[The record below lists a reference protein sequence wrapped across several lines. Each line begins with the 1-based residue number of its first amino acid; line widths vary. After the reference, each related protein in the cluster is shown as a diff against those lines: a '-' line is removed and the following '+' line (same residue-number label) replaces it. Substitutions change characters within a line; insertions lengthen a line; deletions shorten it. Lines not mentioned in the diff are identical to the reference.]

1 MVPYNQRL
9 QSYVSKSI
17 DKLFRTIQ
25 FRQGVRRVIGT
36 VSLEDLSNVSGATPT
51 DGEVLEWSQTQGL
64 WIPGAGG
71 GGGTIPNLQS
81 VMNQG
86 AAYSGTNNFSM
97 ASATSSIIDQGFN
110 LAIGHSNGTGDE
122 SLTTMAGSSL
132 WNLSSGSS
140 GTAELVLDAD
150 ASVKLNWKDGV
161 TKSELLIDG
170 TQMLVTDAN
179 NTKGLEYAGA
189 YKSFFTLHSLVDK
202 DYVDTEIAGIPAG
215 PTIGGD
221 NTIPFSNAAGTDFDY
236 NSNFLIDGTT
246 AAMGASLDANRKLNL
261 YNSNNT
267 GTDTYGIWSQ
277 IQSSSGSGADNVA
290 GRFYSTNTGGDS
302 NVKGL
307 RVTAS
312 ASSTAT
318 GDLTGVQIGVSTT
331 GSAIIP
337 RAVGLEITGVDAGG
351 TSSTITDAY
360 GVYIDAFNQT
370 GTITNSYGV
379 YQAGANDLNYFGG
392 EIRIGSPALSV
403 SSGYPF
409 YLINEDTNGD
419 RVGAVFLQRGGSSGK
434 RTAISA
440 RATGGNSTKVA
451 LDATADGTTG
461 SNIGVRSSVGY
472 STGSNTGFN
481 ATSILNG
488 NQGTTYAFRS
498 LFTNSVNTPTN
509 TFGIYHEDVDSAGAA
524 EKIGGYFDIG
534 GGTTNYSLQLKDGTE
549 TVGGGKFLKDTG
561 DGKAQWAD
569 ITSSDLPSNI
579 ALVGTYT
586 SGYVPR
592 WNATTNTLESASIRD
607 NGSQIALGTGPS
619 STKLY
624 NGLFT
629 ANGTGDDY
637 SFFTKA
643 TTNGS
648 ASGGTA
654 HGGQIEVNGTA
665 AGANNMKALV
675 TKAAASGTAN
685 MTSLE
690 GLTVIATA
698 DGTGTVGS
706 IKGLNIN
713 SVGVGTG
720 KTVTN
725 VYGIYIN
732 PLYDAGTISTDRYAI
747 YQAESSDPN
756 YLAGQLRL
764 GHTAGTQGQFL
775 KAVDA
780 AGNAEWAD
788 VPAGVTA
795 TSGASTQ
802 VAVFDGTDSINGDA
816 NFTYS
821 SDTLTIQDNIIV
833 KGDGSADAGKI
844 TVNCFNNNHYVDI
857 KGPDHNNNPLSYSIQ
872 LPNKIAAQS
881 VYSSN
886 GRILE
891 VDASGNGQWINT
903 PSAGAASIGELSD
916 AATPAT
922 DNVGLGSGALS
933 SITTG
938 DYNVAVGVNAGLGAA
953 GASRCVFIGNDAGRN
968 VSSRSD
974 CVAVGEGA
982 MGVGTGGNTNIAV
995 GANALSGVTGQGNVG
1010 IGNSAGS
1017 SITSGG
1023 YSLFLGRNAN
1033 GLNTQSYQ
1041 IALGTSV
1048 TTTQGY
1054 SLALGT
1060 INKLLLHGDFAT
1072 SGRTKLGVNL
1082 GNTYSAPTAN
1092 LHVKGNASDTTTFL
1106 VQNGAG
1112 SSILQ
1117 ANQNG
1122 NIGIGTTAPQEKL
1135 HISTGNDLN
1144 SGDISF
1150 LIGGTAG
1157 TNARTGRI
1165 IKNTSSSYEM
1175 TIRAS
1180 DFATGSDLLLND
1192 TGGNVGIGTT
1202 SPAEALDVSGNV
1214 KVGGQAYSATH
1225 TLTAAASVAP
1235 DFDNSNVQTVTLD
1248 QATTLANP
1256 TNLKDG
1262 ATYIVIVKQPA
1273 GANHTL
1279 AFGTAYK
1286 FEGGT
1291 DPTITAANG
1300 ATDVLTFVSDGTNL
1314 YGAAALNFS

>member
-36 VSLEDLSNVSGATPT
+36 VSLENLSNVSGATPT

-86 AAYSGTNNFSM
+86 STYLGTNDFTYSRTGGSWPTVVEIKDDRFQARQTNSGDVAEVHIKSGKAQMFTQNGSLTNSVAANSSSVMFKFADSGTGESGLEFDAGSMRVKDTHASTGLIYSADYSGNFTARSIIDKAYVDTEISSIGTPTLQQVMDQGAAYSGTNNFSM
-97 ASATSSIIDQGFN
+97 ESAKSSIIDQGFN

-221 NTIPFSNAAGTDFDY
+221 NTIPYSNAAGTDFDY
-236 NSNFLIDGTT
+236 TSDLLFDGTEMSLGQGTFSTGSVLNVNNSTASRDTVIRSYDGTT
-246 AAMGASLDANRKLNL
+246 TSSYGMQITNNGAASSGFKGGILANITNSGTTSTGSYGAVIKARDSITAFANGSPTYVGGHFVASMSTHDAYGL
-261 YNSNNT
+261 YVDSRQSNT
-267 GTDTYGIWSQ
+267 GDNTGLYVNAANAGTGAAYGIYQDGGSAYNIFKGRTYLGNAPSTPFSSYLTVDSDGATGFATTSQ
-277 IQSSSGSGADNVA
+277 FSQ
-290 GRFYSTNTGGDS
+290 NT
-302 NVKGL
+302 
-307 RVTAS
+307 TAS
-312 ASSTAT
+312 EAFTYAISANNSST
-318 GDLTGVQIGVSTT
+318 GTT
-331 GSAIIP
+331 GSAYAIQGYATP
-337 RAVGLEITGVDAGG
+337 STTTPNYTAGVYAR
-351 TSSTITDAY
+351 TSSVSKVAGDHGSY
-360 GVYIDAFNQT
+360 GLIAELGSSYNTTNQAAIWAHSDLGSGEVRGVWSKLT
-370 GTITNSYGV
+370 GT
-379 YQAGANDLNYFGG
+379 AN
-392 EIRIGSPALSV
+392 
-403 SSGYPF
+403 
-409 YLINEDTNGD
+409 T
-419 RVGAVFLQRGGSSGK
+419 
-434 RTAISA
+434 
-440 RATGGNSTKVA
+440 
-451 LDATADGTTG
+451 
-461 SNIGVRSSVGY
+461 NIGGKFEV
-472 STGSNTGFN
+472 T
-481 ATSILNG
+481 A
-488 NQGTTYAFRS
+488 GTNKYA
-498 LFTNSVNTPTN
+498 
-509 TFGIYHEDVDSAGAA
+509 
-524 EKIGGYFDIG
+524 
-534 GGTTNYSLQLKDGTE
+534 LQLKDGTE
-549 TVGGGKFLKDTG
+549 TAGGGKFLKDTG

-569 ITSSDLPSNI
+569 
-579 ALVGTYT
+579 
-586 SGYVPR
+586 VP
-592 WNATTNTLESASIRD
+592 
-607 NGSQIALGTGPS
+607 
-619 STKLY
+619 
-624 NGLFT
+624 
-629 ANGTGDDY
+629 
-637 SFFTKA
+637 
-643 TTNGS
+643 
-648 ASGGTA
+648 
-654 HGGQIEVNGTA
+654 
-665 AGANNMKALV
+665 
-675 TKAAASGTAN
+675 
-685 MTSLE
+685 
-690 GLTVIATA
+690 
-698 DGTGTVGS
+698 
-706 IKGLNIN
+706 
-713 SVGVGTG
+713 
-720 KTVTN
+720 
-725 VYGIYIN
+725 
-732 PLYDAGTISTDRYAI
+732 
-747 YQAESSDPN
+747 
-756 YLAGQLRL
+756 
-764 GHTAGTQGQFL
+764 
-775 KAVDA
+775 
-780 AGNAEWAD
+780 
-788 VPAGVTA
+788 
-795 TSGASTQ
+795 SGAT
-802 VAVFDGTDSINGDA
+802 
-816 NFTYS
+816 
-821 SDTLTIQDNIIV
+821 
-833 KGDGSADAGKI
+833 
-844 TVNCFNNNHYVDI
+844 
-857 KGPDHNNNPLSYSIQ
+857 
-872 LPNKIAAQS
+872 
-881 VYSSN
+881 
-886 GRILE
+886 
-891 VDASGNGQWINT
+891 
-903 PSAGAASIGELSD
+903 SIGELSD

-938 DYNVAVGVNAGLGAA
+938 GYNVAVGVNAGLGAA

-1023 YSLFLGRNAN
+1023 FSLFLGRNAN

-1041 IALGTSV
+1041 IAIGTSV

-1054 SLALGT
+1054 SLALGSSG
-1060 INKLLLHGDFAT
+1060 KLLLHGDFAT
-1072 SGRTKLGVNL
+1072 AGRTKLGVNL

-1122 NIGIGTTAPQEKL
+1122 NIGIGTTAPDSILNVEGAKGKL
-1135 HISTGNDLN
+1135 KLRLDDENGVSNAVNQLFLTSEEATYTNYVSVGTTQASAELQLGMIGPSSTSAKVGSTNDSFIVATSAADN
-1144 SGDISF
+1144 MNFINNAGSGTTDN
-1150 LIGGTAG
+1150 IGFYAG
-1157 TNARTGRI
+1157 
-1165 IKNTSSSYEM
+1165 KPV
-1175 TIRAS
+1175 
-1180 DFATGSDLLLND
+1180 ND
-1192 TGGNVGIGTT
+1192 TLVSTTPDLIILGDGANIGNVGIGTAT
-1202 SPAEALDVSGNV
+1202 PTEKLEINGNV

-1262 ATYIVIVKQPA
+1262 ATYIFIVKQPA

-1291 DPTITAANG
+1291 APTITAANG
-1300 ATDVLTFVSDGTNL
+1300 ATDLLTFVSDGTNL